1 VVDTVDMLVQPFG
14 VQCPV
19 PPIEYKILEYKVE
32 KNLRYN
38 NRPAEN
44 IGSMTHFV
52 LPVDAHA

>member
-1 VVDTVDMLVQPFG
+1 MDMLVQPFG